1 MKEKVWIPD
10 TRLFKYK
17 LDLEKEISYPHWTDT
32 ERYVLKKALKWFL
45 EAFPEAK

>member
-1 MKEKVWIPD
+1 MIEIWVPIS
-10 TRLFKYK
+10 RLVKHR
-17 LDLEKEISYPHWTDT
+17 LDLEKEAAYPHWTDA